1 MTEPS
6 PARRRA
12 AEKIFAHEERLA
24 AQRYEREVRPGFR
37 ERVEELMRGEWGEP
51 VAALRLGDTSLGFE
65 VPGRRLDG
73 TVKGRKLVRRFFWN
87 ILRGVAGGA
96 WAVFALVNGAGSGGG
111 RWGSPFEREI
121 RVKGPANALALD
133 LADPLRSVKG
143 PWLVLSRS
151 AVAVVDSG
159 SAYLDP
165 ADAAPLRIIWQARK
179 PQAPEVDVHGRTITW
194 PDGSTFRF
202 PLHSSAEAQRLR

>member
-37 ERVEELMRGEWGEP
+37 ERAEELMRGEWGEP

-73 TVKGRKLVRRFFWN
+73 TTKGRKLVRRFFWN
-87 ILRGVAGGA
+87 ILRGVG
-96 WAVFALVNGAGSGGG
+96 
-111 RWGSPFEREI
+111 
-121 RVKGPANALALD
+121 
-133 LADPLRSVKG
+133 
-143 PWLVLSRS
+143 
-151 AVAVVDSG
+151 
-159 SAYLDP
+159 
-165 ADAAPLRIIWQARK
+165 
-179 PQAPEVDVHGRTITW
+179 
-194 PDGSTFRF
+194 
-202 PLHSSAEAQRLR
+202 RLRAGQRRWQWRRTMGQPVRAGESASRARRTRSPSPTRSGR